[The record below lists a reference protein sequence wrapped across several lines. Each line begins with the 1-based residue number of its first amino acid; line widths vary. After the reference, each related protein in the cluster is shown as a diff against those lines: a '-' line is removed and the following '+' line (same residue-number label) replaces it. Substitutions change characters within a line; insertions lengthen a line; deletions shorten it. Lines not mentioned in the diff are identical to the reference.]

1 METKSLDYIKELIT
15 YFQLFLD
22 EKETDNEEWLSS
34 FAGWLT
40 AQQSNHDTE
49 QPHPGEEM
57 TELLI
62 GMQLVNISNMLKK
75 RLNQF
80 VTESPFATFMD
91 FQFLFIL
98 KEHSE
103 MTKSELI
110 HVNNMEMS
118 SGIEVVKR
126 LLKQNWIEEKANP
139 QDKRSK
145 LIRVN
150 TAGEDV
156 LLQYKDTALS
166 IYRSYSERLNPMQKE
181 EVLKSLSLFSRENR

>member
-1 METKSLDYIKELIT
+1 
-15 YFQLFLD
+15 
-22 EKETDNEEWLSS
+22 
-34 FAGWLT
+34 
-40 AQQSNHDTE
+40 
-49 QPHPGEEM
+49 M

-150 TAGEDV
+150 TAGEDA